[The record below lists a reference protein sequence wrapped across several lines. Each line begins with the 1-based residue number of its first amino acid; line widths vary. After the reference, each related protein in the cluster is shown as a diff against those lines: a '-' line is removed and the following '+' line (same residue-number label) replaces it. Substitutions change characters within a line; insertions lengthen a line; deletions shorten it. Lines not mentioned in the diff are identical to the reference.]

1 MFEWFN
7 GNIYLMNAIFYESNI
22 TLNKAAFQYFDDE
35 DFCIL
40 GIDVKNK
47 KVAIKAVSL
56 RDVELK
62 LVDASHLN
70 KLSKGK
76 GYIRISNK
84 TFNKSVAEVLK
95 ESLNG
100 QKFKV
105 DYDEKERMLVVDLN
119 EPLKG

>member
-7 GNIYLMNAIFYESNI
+7 GNVYLMNAIFYESNI

-76 GYIRISNK
+76 GYLEFLIKPLTR
-84 TFNKSVAEVLK
+84 VL
-95 ESLNG
+95 L
-100 QKFKV
+100 KF
-105 DYDEKERMLVVDLN
+105 
-119 EPLKG
+119 